1 MLFPSPGDLPDPGI
15 EPGSLTLRADS
26 LLSEPPG
33 KPSYTSGV
41 STLLQ
46 LEQTQ
51 PRPPSQLPVG
61 YGCLPPT
68 AADLSRGNRNNMG
81 LKVKKICYLPL
92 QKKGATSDRHLLPSS
107 QRV

>member
-1 MLFPSPGDLPDPGI
+1 MSFPSPGDLPDPGT

-33 KPSYTSGV
+33 KPSYTSEV
-41 STLLQ
+41 SRLLQ

-51 PRPPSQLPVG
+51 PCPPSQLPVG

-68 AADLSRGNRNNMG
+68 AAVLSCGNRNNMG
-81 LKVKKICYLPL
+81 LKVKKIYYLPL
-92 QKKGATSDRHLLPSS
+92 QKKCATSDTHPLPSS